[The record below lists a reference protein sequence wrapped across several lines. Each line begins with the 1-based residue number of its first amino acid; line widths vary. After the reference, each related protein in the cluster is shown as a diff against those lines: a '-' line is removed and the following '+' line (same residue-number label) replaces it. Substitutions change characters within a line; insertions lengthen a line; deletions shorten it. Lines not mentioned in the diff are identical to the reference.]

1 MLEGGTRNEASN
13 FLVLFISRYTLGRP
27 WIFFELGAAFAGNKK
42 IIPVVIDDI
51 AHERLPLPL
60 TRYQYLREK
69 SPVEAGKEVA
79 RVLEN

>member
-1 MLEGGTRNEASN
+1 MVVILSANSMK
-13 FLVLFISRYTLGRP
+13 SP